1 MALTTVSS
9 LAESFST
16 ELTISEN
23 DENGK
28 DNLGLEKD
36 VDMKKDGHGHE
47 TPEVTLSCFK
57 LLRNF
62 MLTKSLD
69 VVSISRTN

>member
-23 DENGK
+23 DESGK
-28 DNLGLEKD
+28 DKLGLEKD
-36 VDMKKDGHGHE
+36 VDMKKDGPE
-47 TPEVTLSCFK
+47 TPEVTLSCFE
-57 LLRNF
+57 LLRKN
-62 MLTKSLD
+62 MLTKSVD
-69 VVSISRTN
+69 VGSISGAD